1 MSYYHDLREFLV
13 VLERSG
19 NLVRIQRPVF
29 RETELMPLYR
39 LQFRGLPENERRAF
53 LFENV
58 VGVDGQRF
66 NGMMAC
72 GVYGASLEI
81 YALGLDCRVDEIQE
95 RWVHALLH
103 PIDPELVEEGPV
115 HEEVHLGKELER
127 SGLSEVL
134 PPVEEPGFSGTIRTT
149 TQILTKDPET
159 GIRNLGAYSGHIHG
173 KKRIACGIGRN
184 AHGHLHWQKS
194 RSRGSP
200 LDAAIIVG
208 SAPSLTFAA
217 ATAVPY
223 GVDEYSIAGGIAGEP
238 MKLVRCKTVDLEVP
252 ATAEIVIEGK
262 VLTDVFAERGS
273 FGEYP
278 GYMYE
283 GTGDYVP
290 VMEVTC
296 ITHRKRPI
304 FTPFFVGLAP
314 TDSYIMS
321 RVRRETVYYK
331 FLKHDCNI
339 PGILEVAFP
348 EPMAGSGYC
357 VIRIKKT
364 HPSQPWQILNC
375 LAGYASGAG
384 KVIIVVDED
393 VNPRDYSAVMWALSY
408 AMQPHRDLRVIT
420 GKSPGLDPSG
430 YPPGASRE
438 ERRFPQPHGSSAV
451 LIDATRKWP
460 YPPVGLPKKEYMERA
475 LKMWEEEK
483 LPQLQL
489 REPWYGY
496 PLGNWGEENE
506 ENAALILRGEYE
518 KVGERLAMKKKDQ
531 AR

>member
-1 MSYYHDLREFLV
+1 MPYYADLREFLA
-13 VLERSG
+13 VLEAKG
-19 NLVRIQRPVF
+19 QLVRIRRPVV

-39 LQFRGLPENERRAF
+39 LQFRGLPEKSRRAF

-58 VGVDGQRF
+58 VGVRGDKF
-66 NGMMAC
+66 EGMMAC
-72 GVYGASLEI
+72 GVYGASDEI
-81 YALGLDCRVDEIQE
+81 YALGMASEVSEIQK
-95 RWVHALLH
+95 RWVEALLH
-103 PIDPELVEEGPV
+103 PLPPVIIESGPV
-115 HEEVHLGKELER
+115 HEEIVTGKRLEETGLGTI
-127 SGLSEVL
+127 L

-149 TQILTKDPET
+149 TQIVTRDPET
-159 GIRNLGAYSGHIHG
+159 GIRNVGAYSGHIHG
-173 KKRIACGIGRN
+173 KTRIAWGVGRN
-184 AHGHLHWQKS
+184 THGYAHWQKS
-194 RSRGSP
+194 KQQGKP

-208 SAPSLTFAA
+208 ATPNLTFAA
-217 ATAVPY
+217 ATNVPY
-223 GVDEYSIAGGIAGEP
+223 GVDEYSVAGGIAGEP
-238 MKLVRCKTVDLEVP
+238 MKLVKCRTIDLEVP

-262 VLTDVFAERGS
+262 VLTDDFAERGS

-290 VMEVTC
+290 MMEVTC

-339 PGILEVAFP
+339 PGIMEVAFP

-375 LAGYASGAG
+375 VAGYASGAG

-408 AMQPHRDLRVIT
+408 AMQPHKDMRIVT

-475 LKMWEEEK
+475 VEIWEQEN
-483 LPQLQL
+483 LPTLHL
-489 REPWYGY
+489 REQIGR
-496 PLGNWGEENE
+496 
-506 ENAALILRGEYE
+506 AH
-518 KVGERLAMKKKDQ
+518 V
-531 AR
+531 